1 MTRIERWTDE
11 RLLSATRG
19 GEAEAFGVFFSRH
32 AQAVLVFVR
41 RRCGSAELA
50 GEVTAETFAAALL
63 AVHRGRAAHV
73 REGAPWLLGIARHKL
88 IDSFRAAEV
97 QDAARHELELG
108 PIAVEDGEL
117 ARIDRLAG
125 LEGPLREALGELS
138 VQERDAL
145 VKRVLL
151 DRTYEEIA
159 AETHS
164 SPAVIRKRVS
174 RGLARIRHTIGE
186 TP

>member
-19 GEAEAFGVFFSRH
+19 GEAEAFGVFFEHR
-32 AQAVLVFVR
+32 L
-41 RRCGSAELA
+41 CGSAELA

-97 QDAARHELELG
+97 QDAARRELELG

-138 VQERDAL
+138 VQERDVL

-151 DRTYEEIA
+151 DRTYAEIA